1 MLFFQTTP
9 DLLLYFK
16 NFIEKRFDG
25 IKMKTNGI
33 NDKIDEALYYMQN
46 DTERAITIFDEI
58 LEIEPEN
65 IEAIN
70 GKGSSLMK
78 LNHMNEA
85 ENYFDY
91 SLSIKQSPSAFIS
104 KGIICKCRKDY
115 NQSLIYYDKAI
126 EINPDLDN
134 IIKILKNEIN
144 ELIGDKIG
152 INMDYSP
159 ETNELIKKGTDYKN
173 NCKLWDA
180 LDCYE
185 NAIKSDR
192 SCKKSV
198 QALINEVK
206 AILQNELMIKTPKKG
221 DSRND
226 QLKIKSLRLLLIEK
240 DPKQALTIMNIIL
253 DDDEEDIDTLNQ
265 KEESI
270 ECFNK
275 CLSIDENYIHALF
288 NKAIVLRR
296 IKEFNDSLSCFD
308 ELLKTPQNYDKV
320 KPYQLEILDKLH
332 EKDITS

>member
-1 MLFFQTTP
+1 
-9 DLLLYFK
+9 
-16 NFIEKRFDG
+16 
-25 IKMKTNGI
+25 MKTNEI

-46 DTERAITIFDEI
+46 DTEKAITIFDEI

-78 LNHMNEA
+78 LNHMIEA

-91 SLSIKQSPSAFIS
+91 SLSIKQSSSAFIS

-126 EINPDLDN
+126 EINPDLSN

-152 INMDYSP
+152 INMDYSS

-173 NCKLWDA
+173 NGKLWDA
-180 LDCYE
+180 LYCYKNE
-185 NAIKSDR
+185 IKSDR

-206 AILQNELMIKTPKKG
+206 AILQNELMTKTPEKG

-265 KEESI
+265 KGCVLFIFDRFEESI

>member
-1 MLFFQTTP
+1 
-9 DLLLYFK
+9 
-16 NFIEKRFDG
+16 
-25 IKMKTNGI
+25 MKTNEI

-46 DTERAITIFDEI
+46 DTEKAITIFDEI

-78 LNHMNEA
+78 LNHMAKA

-91 SLSIKQSPSAFIS
+91 SLSIKQNSSAFIS
-104 KGIICKCRKDY
+104 KGIICKIRKDY
-115 NQSLIYYDKAI
+115 NQSLIYYDKVL
-126 EINPDLDN
+126 EINPDLSS

-159 ETNELIKKGTDYKN
+159 ETNELIKKGTEHKN
-173 NCKLWDA
+173 NGKLWDA

-185 NAIKSDR
+185 YAIKSDR

-198 QALINEVK
+198 KALINETK
-206 AILQNELMIKTPKKG
+206 AILQYELMIKNPEIG

-226 QLKIKSLRLLLIEK
+226 QLKIKSLRLLLIEQN
-240 DPKQALTIMNIIL
+240 PKQALTIMNLIL
-253 DDDEEDIDTLNQ
+253 DDNENDIDTLNQ
-265 KEESI
+265 KGCVLFLFDRFEQSI

-275 CLSIDENYIHALF
+275 CLSIDENYDYALF

-296 IKEFNDSLSCFD
+296 IKKFSESLTCFD
-308 ELLKTPQNYDKV
+308 ELLKKPDIHDKV
-320 KPYQLEILDKLH
+320 KPYQLEILDKLN
-332 EKDITS
+332 EKDMS